1 MDAIRVA
8 DHFTTTRRAC
18 AALLIMAGLAAGCVA
33 HRGQSLVDLPVRHS
47 VRAQRLIVHSDL
59 PVAEDSRIVREL
71 EELRLD
77 VLSTLAL
84 PEPKRPVVVYL
95 FEDEARYSS
104 YMKRH
109 FPKLPSRRAFFVG
122 SATEL
127 AVYAFHG
134 DHLATDLR
142 HEYTHGVLHAGLR
155 NIPLWLDEGLA
166 EYFETAREDHR
177 VNHEHLERLSAAMA
191 GGWQPDLERL
201 EQLTD
206 VSEMQAMDYHEAWA
220 WVYSWLQSD
229 EDDERQQLVKYI
241 HRLRETTSPQKLS
254 QTPGLEKNEAARR
267 VLKQLAVLSGEEA
280 PGPFPNAA
288 GRAKFDDAE
297 VIPANASD
305 AKSP

>member
-1 MDAIRVA
+1 MDAIRPA
-8 DHFTTTRRAC
+8 DPQAKSRTTPLRV
-18 AALLIMAGLAAGCVA
+18 ALLTLAVATAGCVA
-33 HRGQSLVDLPVRHS
+33 HRGQSLVDLPIRHS
-47 VRAQRLIVHSDL
+47 VRSERLIVHSDL
-59 PVAEDSRIVREL
+59 PIEKESDIVREL

-84 PEPKRPVVVYL
+84 PEPKRPVIVYL
-95 FEDEARYSS
+95 FENEPRYTA

-109 FPKLPSRRAFFVG
+109 FPKLPGRRAFFVG
-122 SATEL
+122 STTEL

-166 EYFETAREDHR
+166 EYFEPGRDQKR
-177 VNHEHLERLSAAMA
+177 INREHLERLSAAMA

-220 WVYSWLQSD
+220 WVYSWLQA
-229 EDDERQQLVKYI
+229 DDDDRQKLVSYI
-241 HRLRETTSPQKLS
+241 HRLRESTPAPRLS
-254 QTPGLEKNEAARR
+254 ESLGLTRDEAGRR
-267 VLKQLAVLSGEEA
+267 VLKQLAELTGEPGAAPFPSAIGRASFEA
-280 PGPFPNAA
+280 PEPSSLP
-288 GRAKFDDAE
+288 
-297 VIPANASD
+297 
-305 AKSP
+305 